1 MINEPNRSRRSLA
14 ARLVP
19 MLVLLVAGASC
30 CRDGGPAA
38 SSAPGAPAA
47 GNWPQWRYDAGRGAA
62 TPGELP
68 AAMQLHWVRH
78 LPPPR
83 PAWPA
88 SQPALRFDES
98 YCPVAADGRLFVPSM
113 VSDSLTAYDLATGA
127 ERWRFYADG
136 PVRLA
141 PVADRGRVYFGSDD
155 GYLYCLDA
163 ANGQLRWRVRG
174 GPADRRVLGN
184 ERLISTWP
192 VRGGP
197 VLLDGRIYFTAGI
210 WPFMGI
216 FVHAVDAESGQSVW
230 TNSGEGS
237 TYNVQPHNSPAFAG
251 FIPRGHLAATP
262 FGLVAPGGRT
272 QPGCYDLKTGRL
284 LSFSFGDKNAGTYH
298 VTARG
303 PWFFAGNSLR
313 RLGDGTR
320 LGAAA
325 AGVHD
330 EQALYSLVGNQLVA
344 EALLQTEQKARRV
357 DRLGKTIEVAQA
369 PLKPLWK
376 AALSD
381 VPATLFLKAGSRF
394 YLGGRR
400 EVAAVEVRARKSQG
414 EAVWRAEIEGDPWAM
429 LAASGRLV
437 VVTRQGAIY
446 CFGAADGQ
454 QEAQAYRAADSALL
468 PGPSPVPS
476 LPPSGTGNPAEKLV
490 ARVLGETGAAE
501 GYAVVFGIGNAA
513 WIDGLAGR
521 TRLEQIVVDSDP
533 AAVDRLRRR
542 SDEQGLYGRRLSAD
556 VGDAASF
563 ALPPYLASLV
573 VIEGLPA
580 PKGGDGA
587 KDALGGS
594 RDDGQDADWLRRI
607 FELLRPYG
615 GAACLPMDAARL
627 EALAAR
633 AGLRTSRVKPLEAG
647 CALLIREGPLPGAA
661 DWTHQYAD
669 AANTVV
675 SQDDRVKTP
684 LGLLWFG
691 GPPNDEVLPR
701 HGHGPTPQVAGG
713 RLVIEGRNMLRALD
727 IYTGRL
733 LWQADLPGLGAF
745 YDKTGH
751 QPGANEIGS
760 NYVTLPDAV
769 YVVYGKRIL
778 KLDAASGKP
787 AADFEIRAE
796 GADPQPDWGFLAAWE
811 DLLVTTSAPLE
822 LTGSASGG
830 ESRAAGAGTEKKPTG
845 GLDSAIP
852 ATRYSPASRRLAV
865 FDRCG
870 GKLLWDRTAR
880 YGFRHNCIVLGGG
893 RLFSIDGLSPAQR
906 EALKRRG
913 LDFQDY
919 DARLLALDVRTGREV
934 WSTEENVFGTF
945 LGYSAEHDVL
955 LQAGSAG
962 HDRAADE
969 VGKGLVA
976 YRGQDGRELWHN
988 LKLSYGGP
996 CMLHGDTIITQ
1007 ERAYALLTGKP
1018 KSRRHPLSGEPLPWR
1033 FSRNYGCNTAIAGR
1047 HLLTFRSAAAGYYD
1061 LDRDGGTGNLGGFKS
1076 GCTSN
1081 LIPAGGVLSAPE
1093 YTRTC
1098 LCAYQNQTSLALIH
1112 DPAAETWT
1120 FNAFKWDG
1128 KPVRRVGINFGAPG
1142 DRMADDG
1149 TLWLDW
1155 PSVGGPSPDL
1165 PIETEPARPET
1176 FRHHSGLVR
1185 VASGPPGLAWVAASG
1200 VRDIRRL
1207 TVTLAKDP
1215 AAPVR
1220 RYRVRLHF
1228 AEVDDL
1234 KPGARVFDVRVQD
1247 KEAVSKLDIVREAGG
1262 PMKSLVKEVFGV
1274 GVKDKLTVELV
1285 PAGEGQSPG
1294 TLLSGIE
1301 IVAEGG

>member
-1 MINEPNRSRRSLA
+1 
-14 ARLVP
+14 
-19 MLVLLVAGASC
+19 
-30 CRDGGPAA
+30 
-38 SSAPGAPAA
+38 
-47 GNWPQWRYDAGRGAA
+47 
-62 TPGELP
+62 
-68 AAMQLHWVRH
+68 
-78 LPPPR
+78 
-83 PAWPA
+83 
-88 SQPALRFDES
+88 
-98 YCPVAADGRLFVPSM
+98 
-113 VSDSLTAYDLATGA
+113 
-127 ERWRFYADG
+127 
-136 PVRLA
+136 
-141 PVADRGRVYFGSDD
+141 
-155 GYLYCLDA
+155 
-163 ANGQLRWRVRG
+163 
-174 GPADRRVLGN
+174 
-184 ERLISTWP
+184 
-192 VRGGP
+192 
-197 VLLDGRIYFTAGI
+197 
-210 WPFMGI
+210 
-216 FVHAVDAESGQSVW
+216 VDAETGKSVW

-251 FIPRGHLAATP
+251 FIPHGHLAATP
-262 FGLVAPGGRT
+262 LGLVAPGGRT

-303 PWFFAGNSLR
+303 PWFFAGNTLR

-381 VPATLFLKAGSRF
+381 VPGTLWLKAGSRF
-394 YLGGRR
+394 YFGGTR
-400 EVAAVEVRARKSQG
+400 EVAAVEVRPKKGQA
-414 EAVWRAEIEGDPWAM
+414 AVVWQAEIEGDPWTM

-446 CFGAADGQ
+446 CFGAAEGQ
-454 QEAQAYRAADSALL
+454 QEAKTYRAAGSASP
-468 PGPSPVPS
+468 PGPSPAPS
-476 LPPSGTGNPAEKLV
+476 ETGNPAEKLV
-490 ARVLGETGAAE
+490 ARVLGETGATE
-501 GYAVVFGIGNAA
+501 GYAVVFGIGKAA

-542 SDEQGLYGRRLSAD
+542 SEEQGLYGRRLSAH

-573 VIEGLPA
+573 VVEGLPA
-580 PKGGDGA
+580 PKGGDGG
-587 KDALGGS
+587 KDALGGG
-594 RDDGQDADWLRRI
+594 RDDGRDADWLRRI

-633 AGLRTSRVKPLEAG
+633 AEIGTSRVKPVEAG

-727 IYTGRL
+727 VYTGRL
-733 LWQADLPGLGAF
+733 LWQTALPDLGAF
-745 YDKTGH
+745 YDNTSH

-769 YVVYGKRIL
+769 YVVYGTKIL
-778 KLDAASGKP
+778 KLDAASGRP
-787 AADFEIRAE
+787 AADFEIRAD
-796 GADPQPDWGFLAAWE
+796 GASPQPNWGFLAAWE
-811 DLLVTTSAPLE
+811 DLLVTTSAPLG
-822 LTGSASGG
+822 LRTRSGPGSKRPAISEATDGN
-830 ESRAAGAGTEKKPTG
+830 SPG
-845 GLDSAIP
+845 GLDSGIP
-852 ATRYSPASRRLAV
+852 MTRYGAASRRLAV
-865 FDRCG
+865 FDRHS

-906 EALKRRG
+906 DVLKRRG
-913 LDFQDY
+913 LDFKDY
-919 DARLLALDVRTGREV
+919 APRLLALDVRTGREA
-934 WSTEENVFGTF
+934 WSTGEDVFGTF

-955 LQAGSAG
+955 LQAGSAER
-962 HDRAADE
+962 DRAADE
-969 VGKGLVA
+969 VDQGMVA
-976 YRGQDGRELWHN
+976 YRGTDGRVLWSDTRRKH
-988 LKLSYGGP
+988 KGP

-1007 ERAYALLTGKP
+1007 DRAYALLTGEP
-1018 KSRRHPLSGEPLPWR
+1018 KTRRHPLSGEPVPWQ
-1033 FSRNYGCNTAIAGR
+1033 FARNYGCNTAVAGR
-1047 HLLTFRSAAAGYYD
+1047 HVLTFRSAAAGYYD

-1076 GCTSN
+1076 GCTSS

-1098 LCAYQNQTSLALIH
+1098 NCPYQNQTSLALIH
-1112 DPAAETWT
+1112 EPAAETWT
-1120 FNAFKWDG
+1120 FNAFTWDG

-1200 VRDIRRL
+1200 VRDVRRL

-1247 KEAVSKLDIVREAGG
+1247 REAVSKLDIVREAGG
-1262 PMKSLVKEVFGV
+1262 PMTALVKEILGV
-1274 GVKDKLTVELV
+1274 EVRDKLIVELL
-1285 PAGEGQSPG
+1285 PTGEGQSPG
-1294 TLLSGIE
+1294 TILSGIE
-1301 IVAEGG
+1301 ILPSL

>member
-1 MINEPNRSRRSLA
+1 
-14 ARLVP
+14 
-19 MLVLLVAGASC
+19 
-30 CRDGGPAA
+30 
-38 SSAPGAPAA
+38 
-47 GNWPQWRYDAGRGAA
+47 
-62 TPGELP
+62 
-68 AAMQLHWVRH
+68 MQLHWVRH

-98 YCPVAADGRLFVPSM
+98 YCPVAAGGQLFVPSM
-113 VSDSLTAYDLATGA
+113 ASDSLTAYDLATGA
-127 ERWRFYADG
+127 ERWRFYTDG

-141 PVADRGRVYFGSDD
+141 PVADRGRVWFGSDD

-163 ANGQLRWRVRG
+163 ADGRLRWRVRG

-216 FVHAVDAESGQSVW
+216 FVHAVDAETGKSVW

-237 TYNVQPHNSPAFAG
+237 TYNVQPHKSPAFAG

-284 LSFSFGDKNAGTYH
+284 LSFSFGGKNAGTYH

-313 RLGDGTR
+313 RLGDGTP
-320 LGAAA
+320 LGPAA

-330 EQALYSLVGNQLVA
+330 EHALYSLAGSRLLA
-344 EALLQTEQKARRV
+344 EALPKAEQKSKRV
-357 DRLGKTIEVAQA
+357 DRLGKIVETAQA
-369 PLKPLWK
+369 PLQPLWNVS
-376 AALSD
+376 LSG
-381 VPATLFLKAGSRF
+381 VPGTLFVKAGSRF
-394 YLGGRR
+394 YLGGPR
-400 EVAAVEVRARKSQG
+400 EVAAVEVRAGKTEG
-414 EAVWRAEIEGDPWAM
+414 EVVWRAEIEGDPWTM

-446 CFGAADGQ
+446 CFGAAEGQ
-454 QEAQAYRAADSALL
+454 QEVKTYRAAESA
-468 PGPSPVPS
+468 PQAAAVSS
-476 LPPSGTGNPAEKLV
+476 SSPPSETGQTGHSAEKLV
-490 ARVLGETGAAE
+490 AQVLGETGATE
-501 GYAVVFGIGNAA
+501 GYAVVFGIGGTA
-513 WIDGLAGR
+513 WIDELARR
-521 TRLEQIVVDSDP
+521 TRLEQIVVDPDA

-542 SDEQGLYGRRLSAD
+542 MDDVGRYGRGLSAH
-556 VGDAASF
+556 VGDPASF
-563 ALPPYLASLV
+563 ALPPYLAGLV
-573 VIEGLPA
+573 VVESAPA
-580 PKGGDGA
+580 SEGGDGG
-587 KDALGGS
+587 KDGRGGP
-594 RDDGQDADWLRRI
+594 RDDERDVEWLRRV

-615 GAACLPMDAARL
+615 GAACLPIDPARL

-633 AGLRTSRVKPLEAG
+633 AGLRSSRVKPLEAG
-647 CALLIREGPLPGAA
+647 RALLIREGPLSGAA

-669 AANTVV
+669 PANTVV
-675 SQDDRVKTP
+675 SQDDRVRTP

-701 HGHGPTPQVAGG
+701 HGHGPTPQVAAG

-727 IYTGRL
+727 VYTGRL

-745 YDKTGH
+745 FDKTGH
-751 QPGANEIGS
+751 QPGASEIGS
-760 NYVTLPDAV
+760 NYVTLADAV
-769 YVVYGKRIL
+769 YVVYGTKIL
-778 KLDAASGKP
+778 KLDPATGKP
-787 AADFEIRAE
+787 ATDFEVSSR
-796 GADPQPDWGFLAAWE
+796 GPDPQPDWGFLAAWE
-811 DLLVTTSAPLE
+811 DLLVTTSAPLDIA
-822 LTGSASGG
+822 GSGSGG
-830 ESRAAGAGTEKKPTG
+830 KSSAAGAGDDGELPRG
-845 GLDSAIP
+845 FDPAIL
-852 ATRYSPASRRLAV
+852 ATRYSAVSRRLAV
-865 FDRCG
+865 FDRHT

-880 YGFRHNCIVLGGG
+880 YGFRHNSIVLGGG

-913 LDFQDY
+913 LDFPDY
-919 DARLLALDVRTGREV
+919 APRLLALDARTGREV
-934 WSTEENVFGTF
+934 WSTEENIFGTF

-996 CMLHGDTIITQ
+996 CMLLGDTIITQ
-1007 ERAYALLTGKP
+1007 ERAYWLRTGRP
-1018 KSRRHPLSGEPLPWR
+1018 KTRRHPLSGEPLPWR
-1033 FSRNYGCNTAIAGR
+1033 FTRNYGCNTAIAGR

-1098 LCAYQNQTSLALIH
+1098 TCAYQNQTSLALIH
-1112 DPAAETWT
+1112 DPAAEMWT
-1120 FNAFKWDG
+1120 FNAFPWDG
-1128 KPVRRVGINFGAPG
+1128 KPVRRVGINLAAPG

-1165 PIETEPARPET
+1165 PIEIEPATPET

-1185 VASGPPGLAWVAASG
+1185 VASGSPGLAWVAASG
-1200 VRDIRRL
+1200 VRDVRRL

-1234 KPGARVFDVRVQD
+1234 KPGARVFDVRVQGR
-1247 KEAVSKLDIVREAGG
+1247 EAVSKLDIVREAGG
-1262 PMKSLVKEVFGV
+1262 PMTALVKEVSGV
-1274 GVKDKLTVELV
+1274 AATDKLTVELV
-1285 PAGEGQSPG
+1285 PAGEGQSTG
-1294 TLLSGIE
+1294 TLLGGIE